1 MTWRNCNSYGS
12 NVSSSLRRALTF
24 LFTENKGRGLVAKAV
39 VAIAVWYRNVLRVV
53 MGKDMFV
60 DSESNGIDG
69 LVQSV
74 LEVNSEPRGY

>member
-1 MTWRNCNSYGS
+1 M
-12 NVSSSLRRALTF
+12 SSSLRRALTF

-53 MGKDMFV
+53 MGKDKFLIR
-60 DSESNGIDG
+60 NGMGCGG

-74 LEVNSEPRGY
+74 LEVNSEPKGY